1 MRAGHRVAALAGSVV
16 LVAAGVSALAA
27 VPAAAAGKCV
37 GGYSIVPKDGW
48 GKVTYSACQD
58 RNSKGV
64 QGRLTDLK
72 SDGCRVKVEFKHIRD
87 GEDGYRGFN
96 TGTTT
101 SFGLVY
107 IHGTESIKA
116 SLSRDC

>member
-1 MRAGHRVAALAGSVV
+1 MRAGHRVAALAGSAV
-16 LVAAGVSALAA
+16 LVATGVSALAVA
-27 VPAAAAGKCV
+27 PAAAAGKCV

-48 GKVTYSACQD
+48 GKVTYSVCQD
-58 RNSKGV
+58 GNSKGV

-87 GEDGYRGFN
+87 GEDGYRTFN

-101 SFGLVY
+101 TFGLVY
-107 IHGTESIKA
+107 FHGTESIKA